1 MAFRVLILWLHLLA
15 AMPNAIYMESGYLP
29 EGKTLDNGCIV
40 MPEEPGFSQPK
51 WE

>member
-1 MAFRVLILWLHLLA
+1 
-15 AMPNAIYMESGYLP
+15 MESGYLP
-29 EGKTLDNGCIV
+29 EGKTLEAWCLV